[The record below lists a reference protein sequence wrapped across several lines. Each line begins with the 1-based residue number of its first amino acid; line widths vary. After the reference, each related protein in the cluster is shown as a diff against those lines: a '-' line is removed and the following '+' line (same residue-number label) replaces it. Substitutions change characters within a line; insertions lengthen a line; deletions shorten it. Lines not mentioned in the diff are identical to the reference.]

1 MFLEGGV
8 SEAWGGVGGVREWY
22 YQQGRLEFQVLSAFF
37 ITASSTLS
45 DSEIRTT
52 KFSVLH

>member
-8 SEAWGGVGGVREWY
+8 SEAWGGGEVREWY
-22 YQQGRLEFQVLSAFF
+22 YQQGRLEFQALSVFF
-37 ITASSTLS
+37 ITASSTLF

-52 KFSVLH
+52 KFPVLH